1 MFDPPPEIMTIKTH
15 INQWDLI
22 KFKIFCIA
30 KGTTRRIERQPTE
43 LEIFATDERDQ
54 GLISKIY
61 KKLMQLNSQKK
72 KPNPIEKWVEDLNR
86 HFSEEDI
93 RMAYSH
99 INNAQYH

>member
-30 KGTTRRIERQPTE
+30 KGTIKKIKRQPTE
-43 LEIFATDERDQ
+43 LEIFATDARDQ

-72 KPNPIEKWVEDLNR
+72 PKPN
-86 HFSEEDI
+86 
-93 RMAYSH
+93 
-99 INNAQYH
+99 